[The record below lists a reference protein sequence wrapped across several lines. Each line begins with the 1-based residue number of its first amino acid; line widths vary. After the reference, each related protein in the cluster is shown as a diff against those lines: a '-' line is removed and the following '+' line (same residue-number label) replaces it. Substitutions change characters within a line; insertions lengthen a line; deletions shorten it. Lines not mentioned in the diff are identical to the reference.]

1 MKEFIKVSPELANEF
16 SDKKLFDSKRFEQT
30 ASDEIDPYRRI
41 VVIGM
46 GAVSP
51 LGVGV
56 EQMWTR
62 IKEGEIG
69 IRELEGDEFI
79 HNAVRAVAK
88 VPDFDAQSELAKVI
102 PDNKLLGETKRRN
115 DVSTIFAVIAAGEAL
130 GQAGILGPDGKINPD
145 IVDPFEVVDTI
156 GTGIGGAHTIAEA
169 SEKLHNPRPGKK
181 IGPADIFKSLPE
193 RVSSVPSIVYGIEG
207 GAHTPV
213 AACATGNYGISSGA
227 DSIMLGRA
235 KIAVVGGTDACIR
248 PAVLGEF
255 EAIGAL
261 SIVSDPTKASRP
273 FDINRSGFV
282 MGEGGGVLVLAER
295 DFAIEKKLP
304 IIAELAG
311 YGEASDAKHATD
323 PSVVGAARAARL
335 AMRSELLKNKGPI
348 FAAAH
353 ATGTGVGDP
362 AELMALRLSL
372 EGKHVAG
379 ISGPKGS
386 LGHTMGAAGALEG
399 ILAIKALNE
408 QIMPPTM
415 NLEDPIAE
423 GDGINLVPNEAQE
436 AEVDVVINPS
446 FGFGGLNSV
455 TVFIRPE

>member
-1 MKEFIKVSPELANEF
+1 MKELIKVSSELANEF
-16 SDKKLFDSKRFEQT
+16 SGKNLFDSKRFEHT
-30 ASDEIDPYRRI
+30 ASDEVDPYRRI
-41 VVIGM
+41 VVVGM

-56 EQMWTR
+56 EQMWTK

-69 IRELEGDEFI
+69 IGELEGEEFR
-79 HNAVRAVAK
+79 HNVVRAVAK
-88 VPDFDAQSELAKVI
+88 VPDFDSQSELAKVI
-102 PDNKLLGETKRRN
+102 PDNKILGETRRRN
-115 DVSTIFAVIAAGEAL
+115 DLSTIFAVIAAGEAL
-130 GQAGILGPDGKINPD
+130 GQAGILGPDGRINSEIVEPFD
-145 IVDPFEVVDTI
+145 IVDTI

-169 SEKLHNPRPGKK
+169 SDKLHDPSPGKK

-193 RVSSVPSIVYGIEG
+193 RVSSVPSIVFGIEG

-213 AACATGNYGISSGA
+213 AACATGNYGITSGA

-235 KIAVVGGTDACIR
+235 KVAIVGGTDACIR

-255 EAIGAL
+255 EALGAL
-261 SIVSDPTKASRP
+261 SIVKDPTKASRP
-273 FDINRSGFV
+273 FDNNRSGFV
-282 MGEGGGVLVLAER
+282 MGEGAGVLVLAER

-335 AMRSELLKNKGPI
+335 AMRSKLLKNKGPI

-362 AELMALRLSL
+362 SELKALRLSL

-436 AEVDVVINPS
+436 TEIDIVVNPS